1 MGSGVEAARI
11 SSVPYET
18 LWCAWE
24 VWSRIG
30 GSGPRERFCMPCS
43 GAHATLVCPLSTG
56 VTRGALGMIER
67 FMLSDHLT
75 CSEATKAAGS
85 LMICIVAYKYPGL
98 LPTTS

>member
-1 MGSGVEAARI
+1 MGSGVEFARI

-18 LWCAWE
+18 MWYAWE
-24 VWSRIG
+24 VWGRIG
-30 GSGPRERFCMPCS
+30 GSRPRERFCMPCS
-43 GAHATLVCPLSTG
+43 GAHAALVCPLFPG

-85 LMICIVAYKYPGL
+85 LMICIVANKYSGL
-98 LPTTS
+98 LPTPS